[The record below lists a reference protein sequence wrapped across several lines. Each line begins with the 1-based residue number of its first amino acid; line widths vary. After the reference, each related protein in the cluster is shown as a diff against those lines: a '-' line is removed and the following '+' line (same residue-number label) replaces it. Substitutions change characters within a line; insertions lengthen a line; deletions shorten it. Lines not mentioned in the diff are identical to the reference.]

1 MAAKKRCE
9 QPQMYGWLTIKI
21 TSVSSQWDAVLQGDS
36 NVLVTDL
43 KGTVVCFTHIGGTP
57 KPFAR
62 SCFSVK
68 IKSKGED
75 TKSEDF
81 DSDGGCL
88 MYNEDI
94 LKGMHPDV
102 KADLEKALKQS
113 VREFLEQ
120 HHVPSILKVLSNR
133 PLFNPETIEKVDV

>member
-1 MAAKKRCE
+1 
-9 QPQMYGWLTIKI
+9 
-21 TSVSSQWDAVLQGDS
+21 
-36 NVLVTDL
+36 
-43 KGTVVCFTHIGGTP
+43 
-57 KPFAR
+57 
-62 SCFSVK
+62 
-68 IKSKGED
+68 
-75 TKSEDF
+75 
-81 DSDGGCL
+81 